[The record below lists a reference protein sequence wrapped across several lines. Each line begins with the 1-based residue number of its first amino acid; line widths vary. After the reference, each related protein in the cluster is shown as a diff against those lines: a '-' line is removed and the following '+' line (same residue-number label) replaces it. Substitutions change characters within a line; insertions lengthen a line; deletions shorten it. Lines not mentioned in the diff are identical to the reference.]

1 MYFCIVIKS
10 ISSFN
15 FILCTLQ
22 RQIIIR
28 KILTVFISCLT
39 LILSLESVQPLLQNA
54 NDYYWLLFKKHH
66 RLFMLLISIYILVW
80 SKEHTHTHTLIL
92 RQFRVYLNINASL
105 QSKIFW
111 TKKLILLT
119 FDNDVREKIHV
130 WDQLILL
137 QIFKLTG

>member
-1 MYFCIVIKS
+1 MPCINLIYPLRLRNSSIHFLLKLYPINLIK
-10 ISSFN
+10 
-15 FILCTLQ
+15 FILVFLYSYLKYIKFQFYFFCTLQ

-80 SKEHTHTHTLIL
+80 SKEHTHTHTHT
-92 RQFRVYLNINASL
+92 NIKA
-105 QSKIFW
+105 I
-111 TKKLILLT
+111 
-119 FDNDVREKIHV
+119 
-130 WDQLILL
+130 
-137 QIFKLTG
+137 

>member
-1 MYFCIVIKS
+1 MPCINLIYPLRLRNSSIHFLLKLYPINLIKFIILVFLYSYLKYIKFQFYF
-10 ISSFN
+10 F
-15 FILCTLQ
+15 CTLQ

-80 SKEHTHTHTLIL
+80 SKEHTHTHT
-92 RQFRVYLNINASL
+92 NIKA
-105 QSKIFW
+105 I
-111 TKKLILLT
+111 
-119 FDNDVREKIHV
+119 
-130 WDQLILL
+130 
-137 QIFKLTG
+137 